1 VGDFIGQNLINNKM
15 KIKAKGLSAEVEIEL
30 PDEKEIL
37 AYRGTTLNSIID
49 KVKSSVIEIETKLM
63 ELNKVEPK

>member
-1 VGDFIGQNLINNKM
+1 M